1 MLPNINTARNPS
13 LSLTRNDGPD
23 LRGGQD
29 AFEQLDAMGALPV
42 RVKAAYDRACA
53 ERAEIERR
61 QSAAAAGRE
70 VASERLDI
78 RIEQMH
84 PAPVDDSPAIQVAGL
99 SNGESPR
106 LERFLISFAL
116 ERDEFSRE
124 EAQEA
129 LGVGRD
135 TALKVING
143 MVDDGALVKTGRARA
158 TRYQASERLRL
169 GDAATG

>member
-1 MLPNINTARNPS
+1 MRPTPVE
-13 LSLTRNDGPD
+13 
-23 LRGGQD
+23 D
-29 AFEQLDAMGALPV
+29 A
-42 RVKAAYDRACA
+42 
-53 ERAEIERR
+53 
-61 QSAAAAGRE
+61 S
-70 VASERLDI
+70 
-78 RIEQMH
+78 
-84 PAPVDDSPAIQVAGL
+84 AIQVTGL

-143 MVDDGALVKTGRARA
+143 MVDDGALVKTGACA
-158 TRYQASERLRL
+158 
-169 GDAATG
+169 GDALSGV